1 MATYLYQGNARL
13 IGAVEFRLTDAGY
26 VRTEDAQDAE
36 VVFTYCMSQ
45 SELEE
50 VYFGDSGLVMALKPG
65 SLIIDLSPSTPTF
78 SRELG
83 AVAAVN
89 DIAMAEAPLV
99 VTNPLSEQAF
109 HRDNLA
115 CFISAED
122 DACER
127 AQKVLDVFI
136 GTTHVMPG
144 LGSAQ
149 LARASLTLQMA
160 AQAVAAIESAALFK
174 ASRSALGTQ
183 DFETVYPG
191 AVTPYAS
198 WVIDAVEGKHF
209 EGDFTIE
216 MAMGELAAALM
227 SADDAELILPQAEAT
242 MNLLELLAVIGGADK
257 NLASLSLVYGEE
269 SEGEQYGLDWNRAQ
283 EAYATHDDE
292 HHHDDDEDDDFD
304 DFDDDDDEFEGGFG
318 FGYSSN

>member
-1 MATYLYQGNARL
+1 MATYLYAGNARL
-13 IGAVEFRLTDAGY
+13 IGAVEFRLAEAGY
-26 VRTEDAQDAE
+26 VRTEDAHEAD
-36 VVFTYCMSQ
+36 VVFTYCTSQ

-50 VYFGDSGLVMALKPG
+50 LYFGDGGFVMALKPG

-99 VTNPLSEQAF
+99 VTNPLGEQAF

-127 AQKVLDVFI
+127 AQKVLDVFV

-160 AQAVAAIESAALFK
+160 AQAVAAIESVALFN
-174 ASRSALGTQ
+174 ASRSALGTK

-191 AVTPYAS
+191 AATPYAS
-198 WVIDAVEGKHF
+198 WVIEAVEGKQF

-227 SADDAELILPQAEAT
+227 AADDAELILPQAEAT

-269 SEGEQYGLDWNRAQ
+269 SEGEQYGLDWDRAQ
-283 EAYATHDDE
+283 EAYATPDEHYHDDE
-292 HHHDDDEDDDFD
+292 DEDDFD
-304 DFDDDDDEFEGGFG
+304 DFDDDEEFDGGFG